1 MEALLILLIILIPII
16 LWISSAYML
25 SNWIKFKIFF
35 IANALLVITYVGI
48 IIYGKTVIW
57 EHDEYGLGMLFRL
70 AFCLISHVLIVFIF
84 ALFKRRQIK
93 NTISSTV

>member
-1 MEALLILLIILIPII
+1 MEDLLILLIILIPII

-25 SNWIKFKIFF
+25 SNWIKFKLFF
-35 IANALLVITYVGI
+35 ISNALLVITYVGI
-48 IIYGKTVIW
+48 IIYGKTAIW

-70 AFCLISHVLIVFIF
+70 AFCLIFHVLIVFIF

-93 NTISSTV
+93 NTIANTV